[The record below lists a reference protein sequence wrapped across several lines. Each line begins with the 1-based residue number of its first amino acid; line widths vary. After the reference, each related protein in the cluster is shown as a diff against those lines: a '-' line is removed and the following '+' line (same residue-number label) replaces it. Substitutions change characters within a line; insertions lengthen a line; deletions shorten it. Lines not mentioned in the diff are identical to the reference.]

1 MATSGT
7 RDIIS
12 AAMKA
17 DPTVTNEVRKDVL
30 RLLDGK
36 ANAGLTDTRPMDRA
50 LTRDEVARLMRV
62 KPRTVTYYA
71 RRGLIRPLRYGE
83 KGLRAMGYSEKSVR
97 EAMERGLTATD
108 AA

>member
-7 RDIIS
+7 RDIIG

-17 DPTVTNEVRKDVL
+17 DPTVTEDVRKDVL

-36 ANAGLTDTRPMDRA
+36 ANTGLTDTRPIDRA
-50 LTRDEVARLMRV
+50 LTRNEVARIMGV

-71 RRGLIRPLRYGE
+71 RRGIIRPICNGE
-83 KGLRAMGYSEKSVR
+83 KGTRASGYSEKSVR
-97 EAMERGLTATD
+97 EAMERGTNN
-108 AA
+108 AAA